1 MLLWSLY
8 FLPAFLF
15 KSLKTQGPASA
26 LPPGLSRKAIAVV
39 PHGLLWLSAPTQQ
52 KAQGPQCGS
61 QKLAENHW
69 LSILLTG
76 YFNLLWGW
84 ANNLS
89 LPHFPDKLKGYTGVC
104 SRLWKD
110 EFFGGLMFYISI
122 LEEDSSFSHWP
133 LPSQLCIEVK
143 KPVKKYFL
151 APERDCIVL
160 WRI

>member
-15 KSLKTQGPASA
+15 KSLKTQGSATA
-26 LPPGLSRKAIAVV
+26 LPPGLSHKAIAVV

-52 KAQGPQCGS
+52 RAQGPQCGS
-61 QKLAENHW
+61 QKLSESHW

-89 LPHFPDKLKGYTGVC
+89 LPHFPDKLRGYTGVC

-110 EFFGGLMFYISI
+110 EFFGDWCSASASWKRTPASVIGPYLANYA
-122 LEEDSSFSHWP
+122 LKWK
-133 LPSQLCIEVK
+133 SQ
-143 KPVKKYFL
+143 
-151 APERDCIVL
+151 
-160 WRI
+160 